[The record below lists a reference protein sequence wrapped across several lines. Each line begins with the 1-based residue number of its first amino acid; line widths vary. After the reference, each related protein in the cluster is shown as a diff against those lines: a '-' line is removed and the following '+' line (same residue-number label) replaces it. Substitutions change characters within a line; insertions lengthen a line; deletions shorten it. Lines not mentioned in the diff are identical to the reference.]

1 MVALTV
7 SDRILIMKVNLA
19 SSDFQDLAD
28 KFALLYLLCQEQLS
42 EQINYN
48 LRLRDIL
55 SVLLFSKEVLAQ
67 NQTMNETVLID
78 FVLMNMNLSKLVDD
92 EEPLFLAFLSDVFG
106 SKPNQKPD
114 ETVKNTL
121 IANAISHSI
130 NPFPEWLI
138 KTIQLQETC
147 EVRYGIMIHG
157 PSGSS
162 KSSILNMLILAYSD
176 TRCKHT
182 FTRMNPKTITD
193 IRYSRSI
200 IKRLERW
207 YLLSIVAYCKQ
218 HTTHGYVSMATLMQF
233 RLKTLT
239 Q

>member
-1 MVALTV
+1 MQRKVENLQACNDNVIIFITMSPCYAVCQELPENLKIHFRMVALTV
-7 SDRILIMKVNLA
+7 PDRRLIMKVNLA
-19 SSDFQDLAD
+19 LSGFQGFQDLAD

-55 SVLLFSKEVLAQ
+55 SVLLFSKEVRAQ

-138 KTIQLQETC
+138 KTIQLQET
-147 EVRYGIMIHG
+147 
-157 PSGSS
+157 
-162 KSSILNMLILAYSD
+162 
-176 TRCKHT
+176 
-182 FTRMNPKTITD
+182 
-193 IRYSRSI
+193 
-200 IKRLERW
+200 
-207 YLLSIVAYCKQ
+207 
-218 HTTHGYVSMATLMQF
+218 
-233 RLKTLT
+233 
-239 Q
+239 